1 MDLHEQLSYQQID
14 KAAIAE
20 VILRERLSRDRG
32 RFDEMASYY
41 DVDSQVEVSWFKGN
55 GLEFVRRSREQS
67 EARSSTDNDD
77 RVAFHEVG
85 ATIATVR
92 NDRATADT
100 FCLLHSFFPFEG
112 VDCKL
117 TGYVRLLL
125 RLRKRDERWLIAGM
139 RCIYIRDLLAP
150 CNPGRFPNLADAEL
164 ASYRSSY
171 RYLSVYLV
179 RSGLAPADDLPGE
192 DRPETVSVI
201 RESDEQWLSQA
212 EENGLNTPI
221 VESSYSVSK
230 EYAR

>member
-1 MDLHEQLSYQQID
+1 MSLQEQLSCEQID

-20 VILRERLSRDRG
+20 VILKERLSRDRG
-32 RFDEMASYY
+32 RFDEMASCY
-41 DVDSQVEVSWFKGN
+41 DVDSQVEVSWFRGN
-55 GLEFVRRSREQS
+55 GLEFVRRSREQF
-67 EARSSTDNDD
+67 EAQSLTGNDG

-112 VDCKL
+112 MDCKL
-117 TGYVRLLL
+117 TGYVRLLW
-125 RLRKRDERWLIAGM
+125 RMQRRDERWLIAGM
-139 RCIYIRDLLAP
+139 RCIYIRDLLTP
-150 CNPGRFPNLADAEL
+150 CNPGRFPILDDAEL

-179 RSGLAPADDLPGE
+179 RSGLAPANDLPGE
-192 DRPETVSVI
+192 DRPETVAVI

-212 EENGLNTPI
+212 EKNGLKAPI
-221 VESSYSVSK
+221 VESSDSVSK